1 MTTYT
6 PIKNRPK
13 TYFVDIDGVIFRQ
26 ENRWPDMETIDPKR
40 DLLPGVRDAFLRW
53 EGSGAKIIL
62 TTGRADN
69 FRELTE
75 RQLREAGIP
84 YHHLIMSVGM
94 GQRILINNL
103 KVQEPGIP
111 TAVAVNL
118 QMDAGMQ
125 YMNEDG
131 E

>member
-1 MTTYT
+1 MSTYT
-6 PIKNRPK
+6 PIANRPR
-13 TYFVDIDGVIFRQ
+13 TYFVDIDGVIFKQ

-40 DLLPGVRDAFLRW
+40 DLLPGVRETFLRW
-53 EGSGAKIIL
+53 EASGCKIVL

-84 YHHLIMSVGM
+84 YHHLIMSAGM
-94 GQRILINNL
+94 GQRVLINNL
-103 KVQEPGIP
+103 KPQEPSVR
-111 TAVAVNL
+111 TALAINL
-118 QMDAGMQ
+118 PLDVGMSH
-125 YMNEDG
+125 MNEEG